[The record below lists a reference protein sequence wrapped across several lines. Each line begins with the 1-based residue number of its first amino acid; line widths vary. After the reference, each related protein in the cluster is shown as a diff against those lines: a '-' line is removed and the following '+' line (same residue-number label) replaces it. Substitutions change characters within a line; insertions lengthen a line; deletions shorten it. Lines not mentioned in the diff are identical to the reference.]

1 MNTVKIKTNTS
12 QVVKNLG
19 EDSISVLNTQVE
31 NANQLKV
38 VQVSVGV
45 SDEDITQELFQNLDE
60 KVKNEGHLGEY
71 FSSMGSD
78 KYDFLNYNAKK
89 EKEKKEKLILE
100 KDQKKDKYY
109 VEKVGPKPDFSIH
122 GDFADIM
129 ELEYQQKMEEYKVKV
144 EEMKKRKA
152 DDVERE
158 KIQKEIEKVR
168 IAKEKADSKYDRKIK
183 QLQSRIYKQGH
194 FANIAGFNESNK
206 LIKLGIPRTYH
217 RLIDYEGKV
226 LCTAEFIEMSTTSPA
241 FYLFDRDS
249 KKFKFYGKGK
259 SDINYT
265 KYFETDTQEDLWD
278 AIKQFSPSDKCGFMF
293 QKYEQFSKG
302 MYY

>member
-1 MNTVKIKTNTS
+1 MNTNKKVTNPS
-12 QVVKNLG
+12 QVASNLDV
-19 EDSISVLNTQVE
+19 DSIPVLNTQVE
-31 NANQLKV
+31 NANQLRV

-45 SDEDITQELFQNLDE
+45 SDEDITEDLFQTLDE
-60 KVKNEGHLGEY
+60 KVKKEGHLGEY
-71 FSSMGSD
+71 LANMGSD
-78 KYDFLNYNAKK
+78 KYDFLHYNANK
-89 EKEKKEKLILE
+89 EKEKKDMLILE
-100 KDQKKDKYY
+100 KEQKKDKYY

-129 ELEYQQKMEEYKVKV
+129 EMEYQEKVEQYNKNV
-144 EEMKKRKA
+144 EEMKKKKA
-152 DDVERE
+152 DDVKNE
-158 KIQKEIEKVR
+158 KIQKEIEKAR

-183 QLQSRIYKQGH
+183 QLQSRIFKQGH
-194 FANIAGFNESNK
+194 LANIAGFNESNK

-217 RLIDYEGKV
+217 RLIDYDGKV
-226 LCTAEFIEMSTTSPA
+226 LCTAEFIEMSATSPA

-259 SDINYT
+259 SDIKYT

-278 AIKQFSPSDKCGFMF
+278 AIKQFSPIDKCGFMF

>member
-1 MNTVKIKTNTS
+1 MNTVKIETNPS
-12 QVVKNLG
+12 QVVANLG

-31 NANQLKV
+31 NANELRV

-45 SDEDITQELFQNLDE
+45 NDEDITEELFQTSDE
-60 KVKNEGHLGEY
+60 KVKKEGHLEEY
-71 FSSMGSD
+71 LANMRSD
-78 KYDFLNYNAKK
+78 KYDLLNYNANNEKKKK
-89 EKEKKEKLILE
+89 EKIILE
-100 KDQKKDKYY
+100 KEQKKDKYY
-109 VEKVGPKPDFSIH
+109 VEKVGPKPDFSSH
-122 GDFADIM
+122 GDFAEIM
-129 ELEYQQKMEEYKVKV
+129 EMEYQEKVEQYNKKV
-144 EEMKKRKA
+144 EEMKKKKA
-152 DDVERE
+152 DDVKNE
-158 KIQKEIEKVR
+158 KIQKEIEKAR

-183 QLQSRIYKQGH
+183 QLQSRIFKQGH
-194 FANIAGFNESNK
+194 LANIAGFNESNK

-217 RLIDYEGKV
+217 RLIDYDGKV
-226 LCTAEFIEMSTTSPA
+226 LCTAEFIEMSATSPA

-259 SDINYT
+259 SDIKYT

-278 AIKQFSPSDKCGFMF
+278 AIKQFSPIDKCGFMF

>member
-1 MNTVKIKTNTS
+1 MNTVKIETNPS
-12 QVVKNLG
+12 QVVTNLG

-31 NANQLKV
+31 NANQLRV

-45 SDEDITQELFQNLDE
+45 SDEDITEELFQTSDE
-60 KVKNEGHLGEY
+60 KVKKEGHLEEY
-71 FSSMGSD
+71 LANMRSD
-78 KYDFLNYNAKK
+78 KYDLLYYNANK
-89 EKEKKEKLILE
+89 EKEKKEKIILE
-100 KDQKKDKYY
+100 KEQKKDKYY
-109 VEKVGPKPDFSIH
+109 VEKVGPKPDFSSH
-122 GDFADIM
+122 GDFAEIM
-129 ELEYQQKMEEYKVKV
+129 EMEYQEKVELYNKKV
-144 EEMKKRKA
+144 EEMKKKKA
-152 DDVERE
+152 DDVKNE
-158 KIQKEIEKVR
+158 KIQKEIEKAR

-183 QLQSRIYKQGH
+183 QLQSRIFKQGH
-194 FANIAGFNESNK
+194 LANIAGFNESNK

-217 RLIDYEGKV
+217 RLIDYDGKV

-259 SDINYT
+259 SDIKYT

>member
-1 MNTVKIKTNTS
+1 MNTVKIETNPS
-12 QVVKNLG
+12 QVATNLG

-31 NANQLKV
+31 NTNQLRV

-45 SDEDITQELFQNLDE
+45 SDEDITEELFQTLDE
-60 KVKNEGHLGEY
+60 KVKKEGHLGEY
-71 FSSMGSD
+71 LANMRSD
-78 KYDFLNYNAKK
+78 KYDLLSYNANK

-100 KDQKKDKYY
+100 KEQKKDKYY

-129 ELEYQQKMEEYKVKV
+129 EMEYQQKVEEYRAKVA
-144 EEMKKRKA
+144 EMKKRKA
-152 DDVERE
+152 EDVKNE
-158 KIQKEIEKVR
+158 KIQKEIEKAR
-168 IAKEKADSKYDRKIK
+168 IAKQKADSKYDRKIK
-183 QLQSRIYKQGH
+183 QLQSRIYNQGH
-194 FANIAGFNESNK
+194 FAQVAGFNESSK

-217 RLIDYEGKV
+217 RLIDYDGKV

-241 FYLFDRDS
+241 FYFFDRDS
-249 KKFKFYGKGK
+249 KKFKFFGKGK
-259 SDINYT
+259 SDKMYS

-278 AIKQFSPSDKCGFMF
+278 AIKQFSPVDKCGFMF

>member
-1 MNTVKIKTNTS
+1 MNTVKIETNPS
-12 QVVKNLG
+12 QVATNLG
-19 EDSISVLNTQVE
+19 EDSISVLNTKVE
-31 NANQLKV
+31 NTNQLRV

-45 SDEDITQELFQNLDE
+45 SDEDITEELFQTLDE
-60 KVKNEGHLGEY
+60 KVKKEGHLGEY
-71 FSSMGSD
+71 LANMRSD
-78 KYDFLNYNAKK
+78 KYDLLSYNANK

-100 KDQKKDKYY
+100 KEQKKDKYY

-129 ELEYQQKMEEYKVKV
+129 EMEYQQKVEEYRAKVA
-144 EEMKKRKA
+144 EMKKRKA
-152 DDVERE
+152 DDIRLE
-158 KIQKEIEKVR
+158 KIQKEIEKAK
-168 IAKEKADSKYDRKIK
+168 IARYKADLKFDRKVK
-183 QLQSRIYKQGH
+183 QLEKKIHIQGH
-194 FANIAGFNESNK
+194 YAGIEGFNESSK

-217 RLIDYEGKV
+217 RLIDYDGKI

-241 FYLFDRDS
+241 FYFFDRDS
-249 KKFKFYGKGK
+249 NKFKFYGKGK
-259 SDINYT
+259 SDKKYT